1 MALPAKQE
9 HYTYADYLL
18 WEGPERYELID
29 GEAVMLSAPTTV
41 HQLISA
47 ELMRQ
52 LTNYLEGKKC
62 LAVAAPFDVRL
73 FEREGDRPED
83 VQTVVQPDISIICDR
98 DKLDERGCK
107 GAPDL
112 VIEVL
117 SPSTERHDRSV
128 KFNLYERA
136 GVREYWL
143 VDPENRT
150 IEQHLLQNGRLELH
164 TVYVSYS
171 EEELNRMTEQ
181 ERAAVETHFKCS
193 LYDDFDIALDE
204 IFSGLLP

>member
-9 HYTYADYLL
+9 YYTYADYLL

-112 VIEVL
+112 TLEIL
-117 SPSTERHDRSV
+117 SPSNVCHDLLV
-128 KFNLYERA
+128 KLNLYQRA
-136 GVREYWL
+136 GVREYW
-143 VDPENRT
+143 VVSPEDKSVNVF
-150 IEQHLLQNGRLELH
+150 LLDGDGLKLSY
-164 TVYVSYS
+164 VYGP
-171 EEELNRMTEQ
+171 
-181 ERAAVETHFKCS
+181 K
-193 LYDDFDIALDE
+193 DIAKVNVLDGCFIE
-204 IFSGLLP
+204 LSKVFPA

>member
-29 GEAVMLSAPTTV
+29 GEGVMLSAPTTV

-112 VIEVL
+112 TLEIL
-117 SPSTERHDRSV
+117 SPSNVCHDLLV
-128 KFNLYERA
+128 KLNLYQRA
-136 GVREYWL
+136 GVREYW
-143 VDPENRT
+143 VVSPEDKTVNVF
-150 IEQHLLQNGRLELH
+150 LLDGDGLKLSY
-164 TVYVSYS
+164 VYGP
-171 EEELNRMTEQ
+171 
-181 ERAAVETHFKCS
+181 K
-193 LYDDFDIALDE
+193 DIAKVNVLDGCFIE
-204 IFSGLLP
+204 LSKVFPA